1 MKRSLNTVL
10 ALIALSGSALAMG
23 YSPQPEESELAVD
36 SKVVAHRQGCGSR
49 QLQDQNKNFDN
60 CLQQQ
65 TYIDVVFVLDT
76 TGSMGGLIE
85 GAKQKIWAIANQIS
99 QAQQTPVIRFGLV
112 GYRDR
117 GDEYVTTMTALTED
131 IDTVY
136 ADLMNYQARGG
147 GDTPESVNEALYAAV
162 ERFDWT
168 QQEGSLK
175 LIYLVGDAP
184 PKMGYQDDVK
194 YQASCRMAYEQGIN
208 INTIQCGSLN
218 GTKEIW
224 QEIAQLANGAYA
236 AIQQNGG
243 VVAISTPYDE
253 QLAML
258 DAGISKTM
266 LDYGE
271 ADMFAYQDAKRERAS
286 RISSKAAPEA
296 AADRAVYNSSVAGL
310 RNMLGKQELVDDIT
324 NGVISFDEV
333 RKEQLPEELQSLT
346 TEELKEEVDRRQ
358 SKRADLSKTIK
369 ELAAKRT
376 AYLLANQPSA
386 AKDGFDQ
393 KVLAALI
400 EQGARVGIQFNAG
413 ETQSETK
420 GESKEETK
428 DQPIEPKDG

>member
-1 MKRSLNTVL
+1 MKRSLNMSL
-10 ALIALSGSALAMG
+10 ALIVLSGSALAIAE
-23 YSPQPEESELAVD
+23 SPPKLICGTPPITQSEPQQPAIHAQPV
-36 SKVVAHRQGCGSR
+36 
-49 QLQDQNKNFDN
+49 
-60 CLQQQ
+60 
-65 TYIDVVFVLDT
+65 IDVVFVLDT

-117 GDEYVTTMTALTED
+117 GDEYVTTITELTED

-136 ADLMNYQARGG
+136 ADLMNYKARGG
-147 GDTPESVNEALYAAV
+147 GDTPESVNEALYTAV

-168 QQEGSLK
+168 QQEGALK
-175 LIYLVGDAP
+175 LVYLVGDAP

-243 VVAISTPYDE
+243 VVAIATPYDE
-253 QLAML
+253 QLAKL
-258 DAGISKTM
+258 DADISETM

-286 RISSKAAPEA
+286 GISSLAAPEA
-296 AADRAVYNSSVAGL
+296 AADRAVYNSSDAGL

-324 NGVISFDEV
+324 NGVISLDEV
-333 RKEQLPEELQSLT
+333 KKDQLPEELQSLT
-346 TEELKEEVDRRQ
+346 DKELKTEVERRQ
-358 SKRADLSKTIK
+358 TQRADLSKTIK
-369 ELAAKRT
+369 ELAAKRA

-393 KVLAALI
+393 KVLEALV
-400 EQGARVGIQFNAG
+400 EQGARVGIEFIG
-413 ETQSETK
+413 S
-420 GESKEETK
+420 ESKEESK
-428 DQPIEPKDG
+428 DQPIEPTDD

>member
-1 MKRSLNTVL
+1 MKRTLNIAFT
-10 ALIALSGSALAMG
+10 LIALSGSTFAMG
-23 YSPQPEESELAVD
+23 TCPPMGLIDPAAQIDGVEDRGDSVSPIV
-36 SKVVAHRQGCGSR
+36 
-49 QLQDQNKNFDN
+49 
-60 CLQQQ
+60 QQQ
-65 TYIDVVFVLDT
+65 TSIDVVFVLDT

-147 GDTPESVNEALYAAV
+147 GDTPESVNEALFTAV

-168 QQEGSLK
+168 KQDGSLK

-184 PKMGYQDDVK
+184 PKMGYKDDVK
-194 YQASCRMAYEQGIN
+194 YQASCRLAYEQGIN

-224 QEIAQLANGAYA
+224 QEIAQLANGSFA

-243 VVAISTPYDE
+243 VVAISTPYDA
-253 QLAML
+253 QLAKL
-258 DAGISKTM
+258 DADISNTM

-286 RISSKAAPEA
+286 GISSKAAPEA
-296 AADRAVYNSSVAGL
+296 AADRAVYNSSEAGR

-324 NGVISFDEV
+324 SGAIAWDEI
-333 RKEQLPEELQSLT
+333 KKDQLPSELQSLT
-346 TEELKEEVDRRQ
+346 DEELKIEVERRQ

-369 ELAAKRT
+369 ELAAKRA
-376 AYLLANQPSA
+376 AYLLANRPSA

-393 KVLAALI
+393 KVLEALI
-400 EQGARVGIQFNAG
+400 EQGARVGIEFKAD
-413 ETQSETK
+413 EAQSKTK
-420 GESKEETK
+420 GESKEESE
-428 DQPIEPKDG
+428 DQPIEPMDD